1 MLKYQY
7 LRSSTSISRIPVSIA
22 RLTSL
27 TELEVARNN
36 ISALLPEIHVLTKLV
51 WLNVFLNPVK
61 THTS

>member
-1 MLKYQY
+1 
-7 LRSSTSISRIPVSIA
+7 VSIA

-51 WLNVFLNPVK
+51 WLNVFSNPVK
-61 THTS
+61 KTHVRNHAADPIET